1 MRRATSVMVLVVLA
15 ILATGPAWTGEGA
28 PMHVMVVNDDGVDAP
43 GLEALVAVLA
53 ADPGYR
59 ITVVAPAEHQS
70 GMGHSLILRGEIQ
83 LAPHAAIHGAPAWA
97 VGATPATTSR
107 VGISTVLADDPP
119 ELVVSGINR
128 GENVGRIA
136 WYSGTVGAAREAVLA
151 GVPAI
156 ALSLQL
162 DWSNPQPDFAAAARW
177 AKPVIDAVRETPLPE
192 GALLNVNLPRNP
204 AATHG
209 YRVARMGLA
218 ADLVAGFEV
227 VRTDGGVRYL
237 KAIWSPAR
245 QDEAGT
251 DNEALVHGWVAIA
264 PLGLDQTDYRAI
276 PALQDLNILAPPAEP
291 APVAAAASR

>member
-192 GALLNVNLPRNP
+192 GVLLNVNLPRNP